1 MEEMEREDEEDED
14 EDEQDDAEEKG
25 HGESGNEFLPVHY
38 GMCATFYLTVGFCP
52 KYFKYDSD
60 QGWSLYNLCIICE
73 FCMFVIMPN
82 LFRLFV

>member
-1 MEEMEREDEEDED
+1 
-14 EDEQDDAEEKG
+14 
-25 HGESGNEFLPVHY
+25 
-38 GMCATFYLTVGFCP
+38 MCATFYLTVGFCP